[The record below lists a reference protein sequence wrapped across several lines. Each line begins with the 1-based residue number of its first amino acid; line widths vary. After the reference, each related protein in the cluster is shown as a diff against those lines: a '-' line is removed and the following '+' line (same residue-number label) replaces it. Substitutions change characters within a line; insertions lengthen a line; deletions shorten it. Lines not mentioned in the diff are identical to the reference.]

1 MLCVNWW
8 LMLKTLCWLLQ
19 SAQKNECTLTV
30 AAVQTDVAMNQCII
44 ILKLMVLGFK
54 DYYKGH
60 Q

>member
-44 ILKLMVLGFK
+44 ILKLMVLG
-54 DYYKGH
+54 Y
-60 Q
+60 

>member
-44 ILKLMVLGFK
+44 IKLMVLG
-54 DYYKGH
+54 Y
-60 Q
+60 